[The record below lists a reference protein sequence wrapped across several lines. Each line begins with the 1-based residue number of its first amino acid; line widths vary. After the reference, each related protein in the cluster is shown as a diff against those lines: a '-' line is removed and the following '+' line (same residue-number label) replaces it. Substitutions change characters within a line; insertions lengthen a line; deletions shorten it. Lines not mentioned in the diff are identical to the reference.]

1 MLTAKIAGTDMSI
14 EKTSPSNIFLVGP
27 MGVGKTTI
35 GRSLAEELRLEF
47 VDCDVEIEAR
57 CGAEIAWIFD
67 VEGEA
72 GFRDREMEM
81 LAELTDR
88 DNILLATGGGAVL
101 RKENR
106 DYLKKRGTVVFLDSS
121 VESLVK
127 RTAKDKKRPLLQN
140 VDPAKVLRRIKTER
154 DPLYREIA
162 DIRLYVGD
170 KSSRRV
176 VQQVVQLLN
185 REGKL

>member
-1 MLTAKIAGTDMSI
+1 MLALKIAGADMSV
-14 EKTSPSNIFLVGP
+14 EKTSPSSIFLVGP

-35 GRSLAEELRLEF
+35 GRALADELRLEF
-47 VDCDVEIEAR
+47 VDCDVEIEVR

-72 GFRDREMEM
+72 GFRDREVEM

-140 VDPAKVLRRIKTER
+140 VDPAEVLRRIKTER

-176 VQQVVQLLN
+176 VQQVVHLLN
-185 REGKL
+185 RKGKL

>member
-1 MLTAKIAGTDMSI
+1 
-14 EKTSPSNIFLVGP
+14 
-27 MGVGKTTI
+27 
-35 GRSLAEELRLEF
+35 
-47 VDCDVEIEAR
+47 
-57 CGAEIAWIFD
+57 
-67 VEGEA
+67 
-72 GFRDREMEM
+72 M

-176 VQQVVQLLN
+176 VQQVVHLLN
-185 REGKL
+185 RKGKL